1 MKRIQTCVVICCII
15 ITLFAPIGS
24 IVLNQFGNHFV
35 TLLRISSADDNSFAV
50 STASGTTV
58 YIVNGKIAD
67 TAGSPDACD
76 MDFMVKDGRWYFFDE
91 DQSFSYAVSKERD
104 RPVEENTTVAFDAGN
119 AADYEIATTKYTSSI
134 VEKQSQTVIC
144 SFWRESVRNLLDTVL
159 QALFYVTLGV
169 DVIFIGLSYILQWR
183 DRRRKSSE

>member
-15 ITLFAPIGS
+15 ITLFAPVGS
-24 IVLNQFGNHFV
+24 IVLNQFGDHFV
-35 TLLRISSADDNSFAV
+35 TLLRISSADDNGFAV

-58 YIVNGKIAD
+58 YIVNGKIVN
-67 TAGSPDACD
+67 TAGTPDDCE

-104 RPVEENTTVAFDAGN
+104 LPIEENTTVDFDAGN
-119 AADYEIATTKYTSSI
+119 AADYETVATKYTSSI
-134 VEKQSQTVIC
+134 IEKQSHTVVC
-144 SFWRESVRNLLDTVL
+144 RFWRENVRNSLDTAL
-159 QALFYVTLGV
+159 QVSIYVTLGGGA
-169 DVIFIGLSYILQWR
+169 IFTGWLYILQWR

>member
-1 MKRIQTCVVICCII
+1 MKRIQTCAVICCII
-15 ITLFAPIGS
+15 ITLFAAVGS

-35 TLLRISSADDNSFAV
+35 TLLRISSADGNGFAV

-67 TAGSPDACD
+67 TAGSPDDCE
-76 MDFMVKDGRWYFFDE
+76 MDFMVKDKRWYFFDG

-104 RPVEENTTVAFDAGN
+104 RPVKENTTVAFDAGN
-119 AADYEIATTKYTSSI
+119 AADYETATTKYTSSI
-134 VEKQSQTVIC
+134 IEKQSHTVVC

-159 QALFYVTLGV
+159 QVLLYVTLGV
-169 DVIFIGLSYILQWR
+169 EVVFTGLSYILPWR
-183 DRRRKSSE
+183 ARRRKSSE